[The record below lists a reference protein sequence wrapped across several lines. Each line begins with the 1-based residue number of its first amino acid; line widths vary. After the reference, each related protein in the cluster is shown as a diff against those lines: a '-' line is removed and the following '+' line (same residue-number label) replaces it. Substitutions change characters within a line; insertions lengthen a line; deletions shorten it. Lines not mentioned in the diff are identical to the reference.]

1 MRAGPAAEPE
11 ADGARP
17 SPIAEAAGHRC
28 APSVGSA
35 MSTIMSEADRLDG
48 DDIDLI
54 AGDAV
59 LVDVTRGAG
68 RENDRGCGR

>member
-1 MRAGPAAEPE
+1 
-11 ADGARP
+11 
-17 SPIAEAAGHRC
+17 
-28 APSVGSA
+28 

-48 DDIDLI
+48 DDVDLI

-68 RENDRGCGR
+68 RGNDRGCGR

>member
-1 MRAGPAAEPE
+1 MRITNRLAGSLLAGLLTLGMAGPALADTPE

-28 APSVGSA
+28 APSVGFA

-48 DDIDLI
+48 
-54 AGDAV
+54 GDA
-59 LVDVTRGAG
+59 T
-68 RENDRGCGR
+68 